1 MLNTGRFRA
10 GARGTD
16 AFIGRRKTYSCGK
29 FRTNLLVFPGVPQL
43 ATNTA
48 VSAIANRYATALFE
62 LADEQARLDEV
73 AGDLARLVES
83 IDESQDLQ
91 RLVRSPVLNREEQGK
106 AMAAILEAM
115 EVGDLTKNF
124 VGLIAQ
130 NRRLFALTDMVIGFL
145 DELAR
150 RRGEVTA
157 EVTAARSLSESQIA
171 ALQETLQ
178 RSLGGKVSIAHAVD
192 PALIGG
198 MVVKVGSRMVD
209 TTLRTQLNK
218 MQIAMKGVS

>member
-1 MLNTGRFRA
+1 MAL
-10 GARGTD
+10 D
-16 AFIGRRKTYSCGK
+16 
-29 FRTNLLVFPGVPQL
+29 LLLRQFPTEVLVSPGVPQL

-48 VSAIANRYATALFE
+48 VSIIANRYATALFE
-62 LADEQARLDEV
+62 LADDQSRLDEV
-73 AGDLARLVES
+73 AADLTRLVSS

-91 RLVRSPVLNREEQGK
+91 RLVRSPILNRKDQGK
-106 AMAAILEAM
+106 AMTSVLEAM
-115 EVGDLTKNF
+115 EVGELTKNF

-130 NRRLFALTDMVIGFL
+130 NRRLFALTDMVKGFL

-157 EVTAARSLSESQIA
+157 EVTAARSLSESQVA

-178 RSLGGKVSIAHAVD
+178 RSLGGKISISHEVD
-192 PALIGG
+192 PTLIGG

-209 TTLRTQLNK
+209 TSLRTQLNK
-218 MQIAMKGVS
+218 IQIAMKGVS

>member
-1 MLNTGRFRA
+1 MAL
-10 GARGTD
+10 D
-16 AFIGRRKTYSCGK
+16 
-29 FRTNLLVFPGVPQL
+29 LLLRQFPTEVLVSPGVPQL

-48 VSAIANRYATALFE
+48 VSIIANRYATALFE
-62 LADEQARLDEV
+62 LADDQSRLDEV
-73 AGDLARLVES
+73 ALDLTRLVSS

-91 RLVRSPVLNREEQGK
+91 RLVRSPILNRKDQGK
-106 AMAAILEAM
+106 AMTSVLEAM
-115 EVGDLTKNF
+115 EVGELTKNF

-130 NRRLFALTDMVIGFL
+130 NRRLFALTDMVKGFL

-157 EVTAARSLSESQIA
+157 EVTAARSLSESQVA
-171 ALQETLQ
+171 ALQESLQ
-178 RSLGGKVSIAHAVD
+178 RSLGGKVSISHEVD
-192 PALIGG
+192 PTLIGG

-209 TTLRTQLNK
+209 TSLRTQLNK

>member
-1 MLNTGRFRA
+1 M
-10 GARGTD
+10 
-16 AFIGRRKTYSCGK
+16 
-29 FRTNLLVFPGVPQL
+29 FPGGAPQL
-43 ATNTA
+43 ASNTA
-48 VSAIANRYATALFE
+48 VSEIANRYASALFE
-62 LADEQARLDEV
+62 LADEQSLLDNV
-73 AGDLARLVES
+73 ADDLASLTAV
-83 IDESQDLQ
+83 IDDSQDLQ
-91 RLVRSPVLNREEQGK
+91 RLVRSPVLNRAEQGK
-106 AMAAILEAM
+106 AMAAILDAM
-115 EVGDLTKNF
+115 EVNDLTKRF

-130 NRRLFALTDMVIGFL
+130 NRRLFALTDMIKGYL

-178 RSLGGKVSIAHAVD
+178 RALGGKVSIDHAVD

-209 TTLRTQLNK
+209 TSLRTQLNK

>member
-1 MLNTGRFRA
+1 M
-10 GARGTD
+10 
-16 AFIGRRKTYSCGK
+16 
-29 FRTNLLVFPGVPQL
+29 

-48 VSAIANRYATALFE
+48 VSEIANRYATALFE
-62 LADEQARLDEV
+62 LADEQSRLDEV

-130 NRRLFALTDMVIGFL
+130 NRRLFALNDMVKEFL

-178 RSLGGKVSIAHAVD
+178 RSLGGKVSIVHAVD

-209 TTLRTQLNK
+209 TSLRTQLNK
-218 MQIAMKGVS
+218 MQIAIKGVS

>member
-1 MLNTGRFRA
+1 LRQFPTEV
-10 GARGTD
+10 
-16 AFIGRRKTYSCGK
+16 
-29 FRTNLLVFPGVPQL
+29 LVSPGVPQL

-48 VSAIANRYATALFE
+48 VSIIANRYATALFE
-62 LADEQARLDEV
+62 LADDQSRLDEV
-73 AGDLARLVES
+73 AADLTRLVSS

-91 RLVRSPVLNREEQGK
+91 QLVRSPILNRKDQGK
-106 AMAAILEAM
+106 AMTSVLEAM
-115 EVGDLTKNF
+115 EVGELTKNF

-130 NRRLFALTDMVIGFL
+130 NRRLFALTDMVKGFL

-157 EVTAARSLSESQIA
+157 EVTAARSLSESQVA

-178 RSLGGKVSIAHAVD
+178 RSLGGKISISHEVD
-192 PALIGG
+192 PTLIGG

-209 TTLRTQLNK
+209 TSLRTQLNK
-218 MQIAMKGVS
+218 IQIAMKGVS

>member
-1 MLNTGRFRA
+1 MA
-10 GARGTD
+10 
-16 AFIGRRKTYSCGK
+16 S
-29 FRTNLLVFPGVPQL
+29 
-43 ATNTA
+43 NTA
-48 VSAIANRYATALFE
+48 VSEIANRYASALFE
-62 LADEQARLDEV
+62 LADEQSLLDNV
-73 AGDLARLVES
+73 ADDLASLTAV
-83 IDESQDLQ
+83 IDDSQDLQ
-91 RLVRSPVLNREEQGK
+91 RLVRSPVLNRAEQGK
-106 AMAAILEAM
+106 AMAAILDAM
-115 EVGDLTKNF
+115 EVNDLTKRF

-130 NRRLFALTDMVIGFL
+130 NRRLFALTDMIKGYL

-178 RSLGGKVSIAHAVD
+178 RALGGKVSIDHAVD

-209 TTLRTQLNK
+209 TSLRTQLNK

>member
-1 MLNTGRFRA
+1 MAL
-10 GARGTD
+10 D
-16 AFIGRRKTYSCGK
+16 
-29 FRTNLLVFPGVPQL
+29 LLLRQFPTEVLVSPGVPQL

-48 VSAIANRYATALFE
+48 VSIIANRYATALFE
-62 LADEQARLDEV
+62 LADDQNRLDEV
-73 AGDLARLVES
+73 AADLTRLVES

-91 RLVRSPVLNREEQGK
+91 RLVRSPVLNRKDQGK
-106 AMAAILEAM
+106 AMTVILDAM

-130 NRRLFALTDMVIGFL
+130 NRRLFALTDMVKGFL

-171 ALQETLQ
+171 ALQESLQ
-178 RSLGGKVSIAHAVD
+178 RSLGGKVSISHEVD
-192 PALIGG
+192 PTLIGG

-209 TTLRTQLNK
+209 TSLRTQLNK
-218 MQIAMKGVS
+218 IQIAMKGVS

>member
-1 MLNTGRFRA
+1 M
-10 GARGTD
+10 
-16 AFIGRRKTYSCGK
+16 
-29 FRTNLLVFPGVPQL
+29 

-48 VSAIANRYATALFE
+48 VSEIANRYATALFD
-62 LADEQARLDEV
+62 LADEQSLLDAV
-73 AGDLARLVES
+73 AGDLARLVEA

-91 RLVRSPVLNREEQGK
+91 RLVRSPVLNRDEQGK

-115 EVGDLTKNF
+115 EVNDLTRRF

-130 NRRLFALTDMVIGFL
+130 NRRLFALTDMVRGFL
-145 DELAR
+145 EELAR

-157 EVTAARSLSESQIA
+157 EVTAARSLSDGQVT

-178 RSLGGKVSIAHAVD
+178 RALGGKVSIAHAVD

-209 TTLRTQLNK
+209 TSLRTQLNK

>member
-1 MLNTGRFRA
+1 LRQFPTEV
-10 GARGTD
+10 
-16 AFIGRRKTYSCGK
+16 
-29 FRTNLLVFPGVPQL
+29 LVSPGVPQL

-48 VSAIANRYATALFE
+48 VSIIANRYATALFE
-62 LADEQARLDEV
+62 LADDQSRLDEV
-73 AGDLARLVES
+73 AADLTRLVSS

-91 RLVRSPVLNREEQGK
+91 RLVRSPILNRKDQGK
-106 AMAAILEAM
+106 AMTSVLEAM
-115 EVGDLTKNF
+115 EVGELTKNF

-130 NRRLFALTDMVIGFL
+130 NRRLFALTDMVKGFL

-157 EVTAARSLSESQIA
+157 EVTAARSLSESQVA

-178 RSLGGKVSIAHAVD
+178 RSLGGKISISHEVD
-192 PALIGG
+192 PTLIGG

-209 TTLRTQLNK
+209 TSLRTQLNK
-218 MQIAMKGVS
+218 IQIAMKGVS